1 MVKLSAKKKKNGTS
15 NMFGT
20 WMDLIE
26 VENKHHPSCLS
37 ATIMNLKKLIPFHY
51 QAWWYAVRLATTV
64 QVEGLIVISTHLSL
78 ETICYDHVLK
88 AIVTLFSLTFFVS
101 LTIFLPIKTLF
112 CQQDINNHIIFTVI
126 ILQKKADSKSECH
139 LQYPSLW
146 GIFLNDQICFVLSCF
161 WKTIHLIWAM
171 HI

>member
-1 MVKLSAKKKKNGTS
+1 
-15 NMFGT
+15 
-20 WMDLIE
+20 MDLIE

-37 ATIMNLKKLIPFHY
+37 AIIMNLKKLIPFHY
-51 QAWWYAVRLATTV
+51 QAWWYAVHLATTV
-64 QVEGLIVISTHLSL
+64 QVEGLTVISTHLSL

-139 LQYPSLW
+139 LQYPSL
-146 GIFLNDQICFVLSCF
+146 
-161 WKTIHLIWAM
+161 
-171 HI
+171 